1 MAVFHYV
8 AHLLRD
14 EPIFDTPIND
24 QMNDGAAGMGAIYN
38 DFDFNPMSL
47 LHDEEIEHF
56 SFSQQLTNSRVT
68 DNDVASAGNA
78 AALVQALDHAII
90 KADEHEGIN
99 YEDLVWDT
107 ELFDNSSETCDL
119 AYMEKVVT
127 LASNTNGSWESLGL
141 TEKAVNM
148 FRRRLRTKWEGA
160 DTVYDA
166 WLIRK
171 GCERPWFDYHLLD
184 TTYPDFD
191 PNAEQEPPTQ
201 ITSVSRD
208 VSEPAS
214 QVIPKSP
221 HEEIPSYQQPKPSS
235 PDTSGKSQ
243 SEPGSPVIPKSP
255 QEEIPSYQPPKP
267 SSPDTSEKSQSEPGS
282 PVIPKSPQ
290 EEIPSYQPPKPSKL
304 KSNTDDSSS
313 DISCNLQPDKFE
325 KSPPPKPKIT
335 RRLSLK
341 RCCKKTGA
349 EENVDQSPVELLTSE
364 SENSKRSRQDSKSSV
379 EFDISRAIE
388 PGTSVIDISSNSST
402 SDDNF

>member
-235 PDTSGKSQ
+235 PDTSK
-243 SEPGSPVIPKSP
+243 
-255 QEEIPSYQPPKP
+255 
-267 SSPDTSEKSQSEPGS
+267 KSQSEPGS

-349 EENVDQSPVELLTSE
+349 EANVDQSPVELLTSE